1 MKIVER
7 RRRDAENMMRSNG
20 EQFHEPNEES
30 IKLGMGESEA
40 LLWVYRHENGRAI
53 DIFFRSMWVQS
64 GTINLHVS
72 TYTQKAQI
80 ELRKNPSKQ
89 SNFMHYSCECSH
101 WYISLFFLQCCQ
113 TFAPVKCLEIYF
125 FFIHY
130 TLHIQSQ
137 LALVWHHSELREEEK
152 YQNFRVIVAAA
163 AIMCMYTIS
172 IISRYSLISSNLI
185 KFKSKWSRHSADFD
199 GGAIAEFH
207 DADASWKI
215 KWFSVPTII
224 RIDSRAIFTQTRVY
238 RAHKISIDFFLS
250 CFE

>member
-1 MKIVER
+1 M
-7 RRRDAENMMRSNG
+7 
-20 EQFHEPNEES
+20 S
-30 IKLGMGESEA
+30 ISAWKWS
-40 LLWVYRHENGRAI
+40 
-53 DIFFRSMWVQS
+53 
-64 GTINLHVS
+64 
-72 TYTQKAQI
+72 
-80 ELRKNPSKQ
+80 
-89 SNFMHYSCECSH
+89 SH
-101 WYISLFFLQCCQ
+101 WYIFSLYASPEWNYKPSCIYIHSEGANRTQEKPIKTEQLYALLVRVLALVYFSLFFAVLSNFR
-113 TFAPVKCLEIYF
+113 TGEMSWNIF

-207 DADASWKI
+207 DADANWKI